1 MSKIQL
7 ETLEPR
13 LLQQSLRLE
22 TLQIVSSVVVS
33 HCSIESKRKNIHDK
47 ATRHSFY

>member
-13 LLQQSLRLE
+13 LLQQSLWLE
-22 TLQIVSSVVVS
+22 TLQTVSSVVVS
-33 HCSIESKRKNIHDK
+33 HCSIESKRKFTHAK
-47 ATRHSFY
+47 ASRHSFY